1 MDYDEFGIYNSLTV
15 QPVGSLRELYDRSD
29 RYAKAEKEKKAKLSR
44 ASKKTMVEG
53 LVKPKQQFE
62 DSAKS
67 KSHEGTARKVRGGEN
82 SYKPQEKQKVK
93 FPKLNIGLGELFK
106 KIKDSLPIPE
116 TLPVKTRDKRDKNKY
131 YAYHKD
137 HGNNTDTCCAL
148 SAEVQRMI
156 EEGKLQQYVK
166 KNPTQVSTLANTLD
180 LREIRVSHAR
190 VNSTS
195 RKALDNATRLKLRHI
210 NDWRILNKVDYA
222 SLIGTETLEEGKTEI
237 CFSNADLAGV
247 Y

>member
-1 MDYDEFGIYNSLTV
+1 MGTIQILV
-15 QPVGSLRELYDRSD
+15 V
-29 RYAKAEKEKKAKLSR
+29 LS
-44 ASKKTMVEG
+44 
-53 LVKPKQQFE
+53 QQ
-62 DSAKS
+62 KS
-67 KSHEGTARKVRGGEN
+67 
-82 SYKPQEKQKVK
+82 
-93 FPKLNIGLGELFK
+93 
-106 KIKDSLPIPE
+106 
-116 TLPVKTRDKRDKNKY
+116 
-131 YAYHKD
+131 
-137 HGNNTDTCCAL
+137 
-148 SAEVQRMI
+148 RMI